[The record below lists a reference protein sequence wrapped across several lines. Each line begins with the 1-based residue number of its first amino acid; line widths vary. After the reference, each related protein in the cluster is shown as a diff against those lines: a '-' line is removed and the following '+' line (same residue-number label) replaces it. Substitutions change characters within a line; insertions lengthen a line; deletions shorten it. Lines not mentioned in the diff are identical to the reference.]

1 MLAFCC
7 FKILAFTLFK
17 IEEAGTKTPASSIF
31 VYLIMKLD
39 KNIYYNPAE
48 VGQRI
53 RKLRKEMGIRQ
64 WELADELHIS
74 REMLSRIENGRNSC
88 APDQLMYL
96 CQRFDKRADYFYFGE
111 EHENSSKTRLEM
123 INEIKVMVQEARRE
137 RLCEIYRIV
146 QILTKV

>member
-17 IEEAGTKTPASSIF
+17 IEEAGIKTPASSIF

-53 RKLRKEMGIRQ
+53 RKLRKEMGILQ

-88 APDQLMYL
+88 APDQLIYL
-96 CQRFDKRADYFYFGE
+96 CQRFDKRADYFYFGDE
-111 EHENSSKTRLEM
+111 YENSLKTRLEM
-123 INEIKVMVQEARRE
+123 INEIKGMLQETKRE
-137 RLCEIYRIV
+137 RLWEIYRII
-146 QILTKV
+146 QILTKI

>member
-1 MLAFCC
+1 MN
-7 FKILAFTLFK
+7 KR
-17 IEEAGTKTPASSIF
+17 
-31 VYLIMKLD
+31 
-39 KNIYYNPAE
+39 IYYDPVK

-53 RKLRKEMGIRQ
+53 KKLRKDMNMLQR
-64 WELADELHIS
+64 ELAEEMNIT

-88 APDQLMYL
+88 VPDQLMYL
-96 CQRFDKRADYFYFGE
+96 CQRFDKRADYFYFGD

>member
-39 KNIYYNPAE
+39 KNIYYNPAD

-53 RKLRKEMGIRQ
+53 RKLRKEMGILQ
-64 WELADELHIS
+64 WELAEEMNIT

-88 APDQLMYL
+88 SPDLLIYL
-96 CQRFDKRADYFYFGE
+96 CKRFDKTADYFYFGDEYEKE
-111 EHENSSKTRLEM
+111 EKTRIEM
-123 INEIKVMVQEARRE
+123 INEIKLMVQEARRE